1 MIFPG
6 SLKKSNFQFD
16 ISLAGVFV
24 ILNIVVYLFTNISF
38 DSWPAKK
45 GYQDFQNIGFN
56 QAIGQMYLQ
65 TLDNYQKK
73 TLSHLDPNK
82 LAQLAIKDQFFWS
95 KSAAFP
101 FTGDVLQI
109 NSVKAV
115 LGQLKSDYQTSVQH
129 QLGLGQTATSP
140 WAWVTYQF
148 THFSFMHLFSN
159 LIFIFMVIAYLE
171 KKINVG
177 WICTVYLLGGIGGG
191 ISFLIFSQNNDLSVI
206 GASGSVCALLSF
218 LVVIKK
224 NTLMPWTYFF
234 APIPGGYGEIY
245 LPAFL
250 ILPIYLVADFTS
262 MLWEPSGVSSSIAH
276 SAHIGGTIAGL
287 GLGVVYLLQNFFR
300 REATSHGIFS
310 DDDGLNELP

>member
-1 MIFPG
+1 MILPG
-6 SLKKSNFQFD
+6 SIKKSDFQFN
-16 ISLAGVFV
+16 ISLAGVF
-24 ILNIVVYLFTNISF
+24 IMLNICVYLFTNVSF

-45 GYQDFQNIGFN
+45 DYQDFQNKGFN
-56 QAIGQMYLQ
+56 QAIAQMYLQ
-65 TLDNYQKK
+65 TLDGYQKK
-73 TLSHLDPNK
+73 ELKYLETEK

-95 KSAAFP
+95 KSVSFP
-101 FTGDVLQI
+101 FVGDALQI
-109 NSVKAV
+109 DSVKA
-115 LGQLKSDYQTSVQH
+115 LLRQLKSDYQTSVQH
-129 QLGLGQTATSP
+129 QLGLGQAATSP

-159 LIFIFMVIAYLE
+159 LIFIFMVVAYLE
-171 KKINVG
+171 KKINHA

-191 ISFLIFSQNNDLSVI
+191 VSFLMFSHNNDLSVI

-224 NTLMPWTYFF
+224 NTMMPWTYFF

-250 ILPIYLVADFTS
+250 IFPVYLVADFTS
-262 MLWEPSGVSSSIAH
+262 MLWEPTGVSSSIAH
-276 SAHIGGTIAGL
+276 SAHIGGTLTGL
-287 GLGVVYLLQNFFR
+287 CLGMLFLLHNFFR
-300 REATSHGIFS
+300 REATSHGILS